1 MVAVQNRALGGFA
14 RTLWARSLASTGPAA
29 STGRLAPDQIRLAKP
44 DITIAPAPNPRELPR
59 FRPRSLDRGLFSP
72 TDSAEDPSFT
82 GSHSNSIPLE
92 YTGGGR
98 HRLDLRPSVWSS
110 WATWPVGAVTG

>member
-59 FRPRSLDRGLFSP
+59 SRPRSLDRGLFSP
-72 TDSAEDPSFT
+72 TDSAEDPNLLSSMARSRS
-82 GSHSNSIPLE
+82 GSL
-92 YTGGGR
+92 
-98 HRLDLRPSVWSS
+98 
-110 WATWPVGAVTG
+110 

>member
-29 STGRLAPDQIRLAKP
+29 STGRLAPDQIWLAKP

-59 FRPRSLDRGLFSP
+59 SRPRSLDRGLFSP
-72 TDSAEDPSFT
+72 TDSAEDPETPSFSPDVARFT
-82 GSHSNSIPLE
+82 CALARNHDARG
-92 YTGGGR
+92 
-98 HRLDLRPSVWSS
+98 
-110 WATWPVGAVTG
+110 GAVGQARLVLQA

>member
-72 TDSAEDPSFT
+72 TDSAEDPQIEQYAPHPSGTKFLF
-82 GSHSNSIPLE
+82 LE
-92 YTGGGR
+92 PAGDEKNLSLGVLLNWPSLVPGGR
-98 HRLDLRPSVWSS
+98 
-110 WATWPVGAVTG
+110 